1 MQVALVVLANTAA
14 KRLALGVA
22 LNSSWLKYTVMSVVM
37 VMVMVM
43 VIEKLVNRSADFALT
58 RMALK
63 QPADD

>member
-22 LNSSWLKYTVMSVVM
+22 LNSSWLKYTVMSM
-37 VMVMVM
+37 VL
-43 VIEKLVNRSADFALT
+43 VIEKLVNRSADFART

>member
-37 VMVMVM
+37 VMVMV
-43 VIEKLVNRSADFALT
+43 IEKLVNRSADFALT

>member
-1 MQVALVVLANTAA
+1 VQVALVVLANTAA

-22 LNSSWLKYTVMSVVM
+22 LNSSWLKYTVKSM
-37 VMVMVM
+37 VMMR
-43 VIEKLVNRSADFALT
+43 EKLVNRSADFALA

>member
-22 LNSSWLKYTVMSVVM
+22 LNSSWLKYTVVS
-37 VMVMVM
+37 MVM